1 MSRPFPGGGGD
12 VESGRGG
19 RDRASS
25 GDPGGAAASGQ
36 QTSSS
41 SYGSLRDDRRG
52 GAAARGDY
60 VVPQYH
66 RAVPEESAVARC
78 FRVSEPIIFW
88 TACTLIAAFSCISM
102 IRITRSPHF
111 PASLPEGRDGR
122 TVQVG
127 YVANSTEALESYEG
141 CRVTRGGS
149 KLRNDM
155 GVRRFPDFIVAGA
168 RGAPLDDLHR
178 LLSEKNV
185 ACAATDEDDGFF
197 HDPRWRRDPIPLED
211 QTEYLKRDYDQCGKE
226 ERWLGVPRFQ
236 TSRDAIYH
244 GWAPDRMCEAMGGD
258 ETRVVLVLPDPVDH
272 ALAVFS
278 QKLEPHKD
286 TFHRWIER
294 AEDSSRAVHAS
305 ATTTKKAA
313 AAAKEEEEE
322 AGSRSAEEAGSRAA
336 ASSAA
341 ASAAASSD
349 SKRTSSGESSSSSE
363 GSSSASSPSSTSAR
377 VGAGAGIQ
385 FRGDDYDFGGDGNAS
400 DSDEPSDDSGEASD
414 SDDAVSSLGRLVG
427 RARTGSEATR
437 AGSSASSSGAPA
449 IPFTPAGFEIVARLD
464 LAIATACGSEFLLP
478 AHDAESRRAFLELKT
493 CCAAVA
499 KKHGYARWPGCGE
512 CASSL
517 GGDTD
522 EPTGEFKKCER
533 DGELA
538 FSPVRAGV
546 YRNHLARF
554 YRRVKPANVMVVT
567 ADQAWESGMATL
579 AMAVVEW
586 RLLGL
591 PLVDPVSVTTDLMM
605 AQSRA
610 SAGARVTAA
619 AKAFATEAAE
629 ARAMLAGGKGV
640 RGGDAVAGIGKMP
653 GRRGAG
659 AGEKADAPNDGG
671 GGFASVAA
679 LRRRGRDSSGRAAG
693 IVAWARR
700 FVREIAGRALGT
712 VGADGFAAWGWT
724 GSDRRESGFPTP
736 PTRVREAAEKQRDA
750 ALAARAAAALSSSSS
765 GGKKSSSSDEDP
777 DAVAGMGLASGGGAP
792 SGAVSGFGNPLPLGF
807 DELDSVSDDLRREL
821 RAFYDPSVDAL
832 NALIGNG
839 EIRWWNAEGEAVKA
853 LQEETLLKV
862 MPPPPSWSTWDAEE
876 DAWGGV
882 EEEEELGDED
892 EDDPGAAN
900 ARAKRVVQ
908 KPGSFVRVM
917 DPANFG
923 GDISDRSGG
932 GMSAIGGTTRGARR

>member
-305 ATTTKKAA
+305 ETTTKAAA
-313 AAAKEEEEE
+313 AAAKEEDEE

-400 DSDEPSDDSGEASD
+400 DSDEPSDDSGEGSD

-427 RARTGSEATR
+427 RARTGSEATG

-619 AKAFATEAAE
+619 
-629 ARAMLAGGKGV
+629 
-640 RGGDAVAGIGKMP
+640 
-653 GRRGAG
+653 
-659 AGEKADAPNDGG
+659 
-671 GGFASVAA
+671 SVANA
-679 LRRRGRDSSGRAAG
+679 LAAAVTLAPPRRSRPRRRRRGRCSREARECGAGTPSRGSGRC
-693 IVAWARR
+693 R
-700 FVREIAGRALGT
+700 
-712 VGADGFAAWGWT
+712 
-724 GSDRRESGFPTP
+724 
-736 PTRVREAAEKQRDA
+736 
-750 ALAARAAAALSSSSS
+750 
-765 GGKKSSSSDEDP
+765 
-777 DAVAGMGLASGGGAP
+777 
-792 SGAVSGFGNPLPLGF
+792 
-807 DELDSVSDDLRREL
+807 
-821 RAFYDPSVDAL
+821 
-832 NALIGNG
+832 
-839 EIRWWNAEGEAVKA
+839 
-853 LQEETLLKV
+853 
-862 MPPPPSWSTWDAEE
+862 
-876 DAWGGV
+876 
-882 EEEEELGDED
+882 GDE
-892 EDDPGAAN
+892 AR
-900 ARAKRVVQ
+900 ARAKRRRRRRRTTTGAVSRPSRRCGAGAAIP
-908 KPGSFVRVM
+908 PGAPRGSSRGRAGSSARS
-917 DPANFG
+917 PGA
-923 GDISDRSGG
+923 RSGRSARTGSRRG
-932 GMSAIGGTTRGARR
+932 GGPAPTAADPDSRRRRLGFGRRRRRRATRHSLERRRRFLILPRGERSLLPRTMTPTRSPAWASPPGAGPRAARPTSRSRAWRRRWPPSHEPPRRRPRQHANQRRGWRRLRLPQHVSLPAVHRARAGGGGSPAWAHHGLRP

>member
-12 VESGRGG
+12 VESRPRRPRSRVVLGPRRRCGV
-19 RDRASS
+19 RVSMVVVVVREPSRRPARRATTTRAQV
-25 GDPGGAAASGQ
+25 G
-36 QTSSS
+36 TI
-41 SYGSLRDDRRG
+41 
-52 GAAARGDY
+52 
-60 VVPQYH
+60 PQYH
-66 RAVPEESAVARC
+66 RAVPEESAVAARSPRLRADHLLD
-78 FRVSEPIIFW
+78 RVHAHRRLQLS
-88 TACTLIAAFSCISM
+88 AGG
-102 IRITRSPHF
+102 RGTRSPEA
-111 PASLPEGRDGR
+111 PPPVPE
-122 TVQVG
+122 
-127 YVANSTEALESYEG
+127 E
-141 CRVTRGGS
+141 
-149 KLRNDM
+149 K
-155 GVRRFPDFIVAGA
+155 RRGA
-168 RGAPLDDLHR
+168 RSSWRLRREQHRGARVLRGLPRSPRRLQLSATTWASAASRTSSSPYAGGAPRRPPAPPQREERRRAGGDD
-178 LLSEKNV
+178 
-185 ACAATDEDDGFF
+185 DGDGFF
-197 HDPRWRRDPIPLED
+197 ADPRWRRDPISLED

-236 TSRDAIYH
+236 NRDACCT
-244 GWAPDRMCEAMGGD
+244 PDGRPLRMCEAMGGD

-305 ATTTKKAA
+305 ATTKKAA
-313 AAAKEEEEE
+313 AAKAAKEEEEE

-546 YRNHLARF
+546 PQPPRALLQTRQARE
-554 YRRVKPANVMVVT
+554 RHGRDRGP
-567 ADQAWESGMATL
+567 
-579 AMAVVEW
+579 
-586 RLLGL
+586 
-591 PLVDPVSVTTDLMM
+591 
-605 AQSRA
+605 
-610 SAGARVTAA
+610 
-619 AKAFATEAAE
+619 
-629 ARAMLAGGKGV
+629 GV
-640 RGGDAVAGIGKMP
+640 GERHGDA
-653 GRRGAG
+653 R
-659 AGEKADAPNDGG
+659 DGG
-671 GGFASVAA
+671 GGVAA
-679 LRRRGRDSSGRAAG
+679 AG
-693 IVAWARR
+693 
-700 FVREIAGRALGT
+700 
-712 VGADGFAAWGWT
+712 
-724 GSDRRESGFPTP
+724 
-736 PTRVREAAEKQRDA
+736 
-750 ALAARAAAALSSSSS
+750 
-765 GGKKSSSSDEDP
+765 
-777 DAVAGMGLASGGGAP
+777 
-792 SGAVSGFGNPLPLGF
+792 
-807 DELDSVSDDLRREL
+807 
-821 RAFYDPSVDAL
+821 
-832 NALIGNG
+832 
-839 EIRWWNAEGEAVKA
+839 
-853 LQEETLLKV
+853 
-862 MPPPPSWSTWDAEE
+862 PPP
-876 DAWGGV
+876 
-882 EEEEELGDED
+882 
-892 EDDPGAAN
+892 
-900 ARAKRVVQ
+900 
-908 KPGSFVRVM
+908 
-917 DPANFG
+917 
-923 GDISDRSGG
+923 
-932 GMSAIGGTTRGARR
+932 GGTR